1 MRINLIYLLP
11 FALPYAIL
19 GLLRS
24 MFYLSGGEWSTPQHF
39 AVVSTVVGLVVG
51 FFALLICIVNGV
63 EITIGRKK

>member
-11 FALPYAIL
+11 FVMPYAVL

-39 AVVSTVVGLVVG
+39 AVVSTVVGSGFG
-51 FFALLICIVNGV
+51 FFAMLICIVNDV
-63 EITIGRKK
+63 DITIGRKK

>member
-1 MRINLIYLLP
+1 MRVNLIYLLP

-39 AVVSTVVGLVVG
+39 AVASTVVGSGVG
-51 FFALLICIVNGV
+51 FFAMLICIVNDV
-63 EITIGRKK
+63 SITIGGKK